1 MLFGLFKRC
10 VVMVISLLL
19 GTLVFVVWLRVL
31 CYGLAL
37 TCGNADVDFVLCM
50 FAVVCRVLL
59 AALRLAC
66 RWCLFDGSLYL
77 C

>member
-1 MLFGLFKRC
+1 MCCYGYKF
-10 VVMVISLLL
+10 VIS
-19 GTLVFVVWLRVL
+19 TLVFVVWLWVL

-37 TCGNADVDFVLCM
+37 ICGAGVDFVLCM

-59 AALRLAC
+59 AALRLAW
-66 RWCLFDGSLYL
+66 RWCLFDGLLYL